1 MQIAKVIGTVV
12 ATKKDERLSGV
23 RLMVIQP
30 CNSKGES
37 TGAPIVAG
45 DAIGSG
51 IGETV
56 IYATSKEGAFCLP
69 DPEACCDAGITAIID
84 SMYSTQNIRGARWM
98 EADRERY
105 DYSKGNWEY
114 SVHTKA

>member
-1 MQIAKVIGTVV
+1 MEMQIARVIGTVV

-30 CNSKGES
+30 CNSKGEDV
-37 TGAPIVAG
+37 GKPIVAG
-45 DAIGSG
+45 VAIGSG

-69 DPEACCDAGITAIID
+69 NPDACCDAGITAIID
-84 SMYSTQNIRGARWM
+84 SMYSI
-98 EADRERY
+98 
-105 DYSKGNWEY
+105 
-114 SVHTKA
+114 

>member
-1 MQIAKVIGTVV
+1 MLPVMHCREDQASCRDLAVGMKRMKAGEKV

-30 CNSKGES
+30 CNSKGED
-37 TGAPIVAG
+37 TGTPIVAG

-84 SMYSTQNIRGARWM
+84 SMYS
-98 EADRERY
+98 
-105 DYSKGNWEY
+105 
-114 SVHTKA
+114 V